1 MTILAWAQEELYK
14 DNRNVIDF
22 LEPVAQ
28 ATDRTPIL
36 LAQEDTID
44 YSPGLAIFMI
54 DFLVESHE
62 EAYRRL
68 LASSQEALKYG
79 APSETLIGQFVDKIT
94 DVESI
99 KQQNAKNAIELAN
112 QEIDIEYI
120 NTFVCHS
127 LKRNLAQ
134 TLALIASEKALSKDS
149 PTNTPN
155 ELQEKAQQYA
165 FAIKYIENSLK
176 SLREREAAMSQ
187 DTTLT
192 IKKVG
197 DGTFAVTIS
206 QHKGTTQIKND
217 ITGKDFAYKESLKKD
232 YLHSSRTMNIG
243 KKSSVMKM
251 DSKSKYGV
259 LSSSKMELET
269 ANPKKENEKVK
280 SLKEKIFG
288 ELTYTKTRSMKARGT
303 KQVRSDLRLNA
314 VRFKDKKIKIRQ
326 VKGKTKETELINSD
340 LKVLSTTI
348 TTKGLATG
356 AIGTPTISIGGN
368 LAEAQLGSH
377 GININAALGAQMRAG
392 QQISVQDI
400 AKSAAEILSGEMK
413 EHDGDLDLKAVI
425 EKLTGVLNNI
435 APDTDINWGNIQISA
450 KGVDLINIQV
460 EEQTQET
467 EPEQKL
473 EIETAI
479 PIKDEIQGLV
489 EDIEQALD
497 SLEEIQEKL
506 TANSPQQEQ
515 KIPTEQT
522 ANQLFSYETS
532 NPTVPQTAVGNE
544 EIEAITLDEGP
555 VR

>member
-1 MTILAWAQEELYK
+1 
-14 DNRNVIDF
+14 
-22 LEPVAQ
+22 
-28 ATDRTPIL
+28 
-36 LAQEDTID
+36 
-44 YSPGLAIFMI
+44 
-54 DFLVESHE
+54 
-62 EAYRRL
+62 
-68 LASSQEALKYG
+68 
-79 APSETLIGQFVDKIT
+79 
-94 DVESI
+94 
-99 KQQNAKNAIELAN
+99 
-112 QEIDIEYI
+112 
-120 NTFVCHS
+120 
-127 LKRNLAQ
+127 
-134 TLALIASEKALSKDS
+134 
-149 PTNTPN
+149 
-155 ELQEKAQQYA
+155 
-165 FAIKYIENSLK
+165 
-176 SLREREAAMSQ
+176 
-187 DTTLT
+187 
-192 IKKVG
+192 
-197 DGTFAVTIS
+197 
-206 QHKGTTQIKND
+206 
-217 ITGKDFAYKESLKKD
+217 
-232 YLHSSRTMNIG
+232 
-243 KKSSVMKM
+243 
-251 DSKSKYGV
+251 
-259 LSSSKMELET
+259 
-269 ANPKKENEKVK
+269 
-280 SLKEKIFG
+280 
-288 ELTYTKTRSMKARGT
+288 
-303 KQVRSDLRLNA
+303 
-314 VRFKDKKIKIRQ
+314 
-326 VKGKTKETELINSD
+326 
-340 LKVLSTTI
+340 
-348 TTKGLATG
+348 
-356 AIGTPTISIGGN
+356 
-368 LAEAQLGSH
+368 
-377 GININAALGAQMRAG
+377 MRAG